1 VFACHRRNGDHG
13 GLYLQE
19 ACMEIASLREFWAF
33 VVEVWD
39 DGVYGIDIVH
49 VLFAVLILLF
59 AVAVRNLFTRYALGA
74 LKRWTAGRK
83 TQVDGIVLDA
93 LYNPLRFIPV
103 VMGVFFATSVL
114 KVEDGVAQF
123 LYNVNRTLVVYTLFW
138 AFFQLTGPIG
148 VLLAQSKRLLTVEM
162 VDWIIKIARVLFV
175 LIGGATILE
184 LWGIAVGPIIAG
196 LGLFGVAVALG
207 AQDLFKNLIAGLFVI
222 GERRFQAGD
231 WINVEGVVEGTVLQ
245 VGFRTTTVRRF
256 DRAPVYVPNSRLA
269 DNALT
274 NFSRMT
280 HRRIRWLVGLEYR
293 TTLEQLKQIREQIES
308 YILESDEFASPKEV
322 ATFVRIDAFN
332 DSSIDLL
339 IYCFTRTTVWG
350 EWLEIKE
357 RLACRV
363 KAIVEEAG
371 AGFAFPSRSLYL
383 ETMPDAPEV
392 FPLSQPE
399 SQPESQ
405 PASQSGARPAAQPQS
420 PPQVAAST
428 ASR

>member
-1 VFACHRRNGDHG
+1 
-13 GLYLQE
+13 
-19 ACMEIASLREFWAF
+19 MEIASVGEFWEF
-33 VVEVWD
+33 VVAVWNE
-39 DGVYGIDIVH
+39 GVFGIDIAH
-49 VLFAVLILLF
+49 VLLAMLILLF
-59 AVAVRNLFTRYALGA
+59 AFAVRNLFTRYALRA
-74 LKRWTAGRK
+74 LQRWTARSK
-83 TQVDGIVLDA
+83 TQVDAIVLDA
-93 LYNPLRFIPV
+93 LYDPLRFIPL

-114 KVEDGVAQF
+114 RVEDGVAQF
-123 LYNVNRTLVVYTLFW
+123 LFNVNRTLVVYTLFW
-138 AFFQLTGPIG
+138 VFFQLTGPIG
-148 VLLAQSKRLLTVEM
+148 VLLAQSKRFLTVEM
-162 VDWIIKIARVLFV
+162 VDWIVKIARVLFV
-175 LIGGATILE
+175 LIGAATILE

-231 WINVEGVVEGTVLQ
+231 WINVDGVVEGTVLQ

-280 HRRIRWLVGLEYR
+280 HRRIRWLVALEYR
-293 TTLEQLKQIREQIES
+293 TTLEQLKQIREQIET
-308 YILESDEFASPKEV
+308 YILESEEFASPQEV

-357 RLACRV
+357 RLACRI
-363 KAIVEEAG
+363 KAIVEEAD

-392 FPLSQPE
+392 FPLSQP
-399 SQPESQ
+399 
-405 PASQSGARPAAQPQS
+405 ASQSESQSGSPPAAQPQS
-420 PPQVAAST
+420 PPQSAAST
-428 ASR
+428 VSR